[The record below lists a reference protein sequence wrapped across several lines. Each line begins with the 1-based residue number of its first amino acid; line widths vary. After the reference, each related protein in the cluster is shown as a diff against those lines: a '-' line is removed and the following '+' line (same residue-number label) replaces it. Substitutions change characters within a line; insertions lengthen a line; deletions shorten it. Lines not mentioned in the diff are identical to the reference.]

1 MIVSDHSNVR
11 SMNCGVIQCDQ
22 YRKFIII
29 VVIRKNILE
38 YPKNHLITK
47 NKISIGTSFSEYK
60 RPKNVKKIYI
70 NYCFE
75 E

>member
-11 SMNCGVIQCDQ
+11 NMNCGVIQSDQ

-38 YPKNHLITK
+38 YPKKYMITK

-60 RPKNVKKIYI
+60 HHKNVKKNIYQ
-70 NYCFE
+70 
-75 E
+75 